1 MDEKYNLKRDPNPKE
16 TASLFS
22 KLTFLYAFPIFFK
35 ARKKAFTEDDIYET
49 LVRDR
54 SDVLGN
60 KAEKLWNAEV
70 EQCKE
75 KRTVPSVKKVLLKM
89 QKFNLFKMPSQ
100 VIFLGYIVS
109 HYLDETSR
117 TNAIPYTSVGIFLLS
132 SIDSV
137 LVLQLLLLEGF
148 HTGMDIRIAACC
160 LIYRKALKLNQSVF
174 GKTTVGQM
182 INLLSNDVGV
192 FDRAIAI
199 FQLVYIGPIQLIL
212 FTALLYLEMGI
223 SAFIGI
229 AILIVFI
236 PLQHFLGKLSSKYR
250 LQVATRTDSRVRL
263 MDEIIRG
270 IEIIKMYAWEK
281 SFAKLVAHH
290 RRMEIKSL
298 TKSSYIKGSFLIY
311 FLYISVPLFLT
322 ILSYILLGNS
332 VDAKKIFYSTAIFN
346 ILAFNMGTFFSQ
358 AVAALNEIN
367 VSSFRIRNFLLLDE
381 VDAKKMFYTTAVFNI
396 LAFNMGTLFSQGVAS
411 INEVSASSV
420 RIKKFLLH
428 DEVHNVKRVSEGSPI
443 LLRNVTAKWSKSIE
457 NTLTNLNVCIEEGCL
472 VAIVGSVGSGKSSL
486 LQSILGEI
494 TVTSGDVLVNGSVS
508 YSSQDPWIFNS
519 SIRQNIL
526 FGNEM
531 DEIRYTEVVK
541 ACALAKDLKMFTGG
555 DKVTAGEQGSAL
567 SGGQKARVNLA
578 RAVYRRA
585 DIYLLDD
592 PLSAVDVN
600 VSKEIF
606 DNCIC
611 GLLKKKTVV
620 LVTHQLQY
628 LQKVDRIIVLE
639 NGRVRSDGTFE
650 QLQKL
655 EINFAK
661 LLKRETVNDECKKDH
676 KKYASTVE
684 LSKKSVVKVE
694 EQRSTG
700 TVSTSAYVDYI
711 AACGSK
717 ILAFFVIALFILVQV
732 LLSGTFYFVTYWVNY
747 EQSLRQNT
755 SQIYYESIE
764 TRTSFIFIYSGL
776 TVAIFLLIVLR
787 NTISFKFCMRCS
799 THIHNC
805 MFESIVHATMQFF
818 IDNSPGRILNRFTKD
833 TGVMDELLPLA
844 MAITTQTIVSI
855 IGILFI
861 TCLVNFW
868 LIIPSVVI
876 LLASIYIRKFYLSSS
891 INIKRLEGITKSP
904 VFGHLHATLQGLTTV
919 RAFEAQEILNMEFCN
934 KQDLHSCANFL
945 FLSISRALSY
955 FLDLISFCYVAVITL
970 ILVVVSGEYYGGNIG
985 LAITQALQLLIQFQW
1000 GIRHLT
1006 EMENYMTSVE
1016 RILDYNFIDHERDFT
1031 NANQLDCSW
1040 PASGKIVFE
1049 KVYFSYSPDTLV
1061 LKNLN
1066 FVIQPEEKVGIVGRT
1081 GAGKSSMISAIFQ
1094 LFEIEGNI
1102 LIDDVNIKEIG
1113 LHDLRKKISII
1124 PQNPMLFGGSI
1135 RKNLDPFDEYADE
1148 ALWKALEDVK
1158 MKEAVEALDSGLQM
1172 EISEGG
1178 SNLSVGQRQLIC
1190 LARAIIRNNKILVLD
1205 EATANID
1212 LQTDVVIQETI
1223 RKKFSKCTVLT
1234 IAHRLETIL
1243 DSDRI
1248 LVLDAG
1254 EIVEFDSPNI
1264 LMQSANG
1271 SFYKMIQKVDRNM
1284 TNTLIGSKS

>member
-1 MDEKYNLKRDPNPKE
+1 MEEEYLPKRDPNPRE
-16 TASLFS
+16 TAGIFS
-22 KLTFLYAFPIFFK
+22 KLTFMYTLPIFQK
-35 ARKKAFTEDDIYET
+35 GRKNDFSEDDICET
-49 LVRDR
+49 LSNDK
-54 SDVLGN
+54 SQLLGN
-60 KAEKLWNAEV
+60 RAEELWFAEL
-70 EQCKE
+70 KNSE
-75 KRTVPSVKKVLLKM
+75 KNNTIPNLKSVLLKT
-89 QKFNLFKMPSQ
+89 QRINIIKTFIGFFFNDLVFKPGQ
-100 VIFLGYIVS
+100 VIFLGCIVS
-109 HYLDETSR
+109 HYLDVGR
-117 TNAIPYTSVGIFLLS
+117 NNYGIPYFYVAGLLLS
-132 SIDSV
+132 SFGSACLIQV
-137 LVLQLLLLEGF
+137 TAVNGL
-148 HTGMDIRIAACC
+148 HTGIKVRIAACC
-160 LIYRKALKLNQSVF
+160 LIYRKALKLNQSAF

-182 INLLSNDVGV
+182 INLLSNDVSV
-192 FDRAIAI
+192 FDRGIG
-199 FQLVYIGPIQLIL
+199 LMPMVYLLPIQLVL
-212 FTALLYLEMGI
+212 FTVLLYIEMGV
-223 SAFIGI
+223 SSFIGVG
-229 AILIVFI
+229 VFI
-236 PLQHFLGKLSSKYR
+236 LLIPFQNYLGKLSSKYR
-250 LQVATRTDSRVRL
+250 LQIATRTDSRVRL

-290 RRMEIKSL
+290 RRMEIKAL

-322 ILSYILLGNS
+322 TLTHILLGNG
-332 VDAKKIFYSTAIFN
+332 VDAKKIFYTTAI
-346 ILAFNMGTFFSQ
+346 
-358 AVAALNEIN
+358 
-367 VSSFRIRNFLLLDE
+367 
-381 VDAKKMFYTTAVFNI
+381 FNI
-396 LAFNMGTLFSQGVAS
+396 LAFNMGTLFSQGIALL
-411 INEVSASSV
+411 NEIGASSV
-420 RIKKFLLH
+420 RIRKFLLH

-443 LLRNVTAKWSKSIE
+443 LLRNVTAKWSKSIA
-457 NTLTNLNVCIEEGCL
+457 NTLTNLNVCIEEGSL
-472 VAIVGSVGSGKSSL
+472 VAIVGTVGSGKTSL

-541 ACALAKDLKMFTGG
+541 VCALARDLKMFTGG
-555 DKVTAGEQGSAL
+555 DKVTAGDQGSVL

-578 RAVYRRA
+578 RAVYRHA

-600 VSKEIF
+600 VGKQIF
-606 DNCIC
+606 DYCIC
-611 GLLKKKTVV
+611 GFLKKKTVV
-620 LVTHQLQY
+620 VVTHQLQY

-639 NGRVRSDGTFE
+639 NGRVTSDGTFE

-655 EINFAK
+655 EINFTE
-661 LLKRETVNDECKKDH
+661 LLNTNIDDDESTKDNQ
-676 KKYASTVE
+676 KYASSVE

-700 TVSTSAYVDYI
+700 TVSTSVYVDYI

-717 ILAFFVIALFILVQV
+717 ILVVFVIALFLLVQV

-747 EQSLRQNT
+747 EQELRQNT
-755 SQIYYESIE
+755 SQNLSHNQENTK
-764 TRTSFIFIYSGL
+764 TRSNFILIYSGL

-799 THIHNC
+799 THIYNC

-818 IDNSPGRILNRFTKD
+818 NDNSPGRILNRFTKD

-891 INIKRLEGITKSP
+891 INLKRLEGII
-904 VFGHLHATLQGLTTV
+904 
-919 RAFEAQEILNMEFCN
+919 RAFEAQEILNIEFCN

-945 FLSISRALSY
+945 FLSISGAMSY
-955 FLDLISFCYVAVITL
+955 FLDLVSFSYLTILTL
-970 ILVVVSGEYYGGNIG
+970 ILVVVSGEHYGGNIG
-985 LAITQALQLLIQFQW
+985 LVITQALQLLMQFHW
-1000 GIRHLT
+1000 GIRHSA
-1006 EMENYMTSVE
+1006 EMENFMTSVE

-1031 NANQLDCSW
+1031 NANELDCSW

-1049 KVYFSYSPDTLV
+1049 KVYLSYSPDTLV

-1135 RKNLDPFDEYADE
+1135 RKNLDPFDEYTDE

-1190 LARAIIRNNKILVLD
+1190 LARAIIRNNKILILD

-1234 IAHRLETIL
+1234 IAHRLQTVL

-1248 LVLDAG
+1248 LVLDDG
-1254 EIVEFDSPNI
+1254 EVVEFDSPNI
-1264 LMQSANG
+1264 LLQNTNG
-1271 SFYKMIQKVDRNM
+1271 VFYKMIQQVDRNILSNV
-1284 TNTLIGSKS
+1284 TNMLISSKS